1 MSLQHLRT
9 GDKALVIFRFIKNP
23 EFLRVGS
30 KLIFREGRTK
40 AIGTI
45 TRVNLTGNTKTQIEI
60 NTPTVNTTNTNATN

>member
-45 TRVNLTGNTKTQIEI
+45 TKVNLNTKTLTESSTS
-60 NTPTVNTTNTNATN
+60 NVNSNILNATN

>member
-9 GDKALVIFRFIKNP
+9 GDKALVTFRFIKNP

-45 TRVNLTGNTKTQIEI
+45 TKVNLNKVQSELITSTQ
-60 NTPTVNTTNTNATN
+60 